1 VSEPLLVIE
10 GLDVRYDGER
20 PLHAIADLHL
30 QLDAGESL
38 GLLGESGSGK
48 TQLLLAILGLAPR
61 AACISGSIRFRG
73 LELTGGA
80 AAAVRGTQIGMV
92 FQDPLQA
99 LNPYLTVG
107 TQLTEALR
115 EHRGVGWRQARER
128 ALKLL
133 LDVQIAEPGRRLAQY
148 PHQLSGGLR
157 QRVLIAMAMIGEPA
171 LLLCDEPTTALDVTV
186 QAQVLQL
193 LAQLQAQTGCALMVV
208 THDLAVLTTLAERVA
223 VMYAGRMVEHAPV
236 GALRAAM
243 HPYTRGL
250 QRSALPPGPA
260 ATVWPTITGQPP
272 DLRMLPPGCA
282 FAPRCDRRLQR
293 CAVETPEL
301 VARAARRAVACHN
314 PAPVADP
321 STS

>member
-1 VSEPLLVIE
+1 MSEPLLVIE

-20 PLHAIADLHL
+20 PLHAIAGLHL

-61 AACISGSIRFRG
+61 AARISGSIRFRG
-73 LELTGGA
+73 QELTGGG

-148 PHQLSGGLR
+148 PHQLSGGMR

-260 ATVWPTITGQPP
+260 ATVWPTIAGQPP
-272 DLRMLPPGCA
+272 DLRTLPPGCA

-293 CAVETPEL
+293 CVVETPEL

-314 PAPVADP
+314 PAPVGDP